1 MDIFFDSIYYITAF
15 IVLVLSLF
23 LFFKRQVPLYLL
35 AFSPFIAIDTSISLL
50 TTYLASKSIHTIPI
64 VNALT
69 TFEFCF
75 YIWVCRS
82 IINNAFVKRMCLVTL
97 IAFPIAVVFNI
108 FFLQGINNFHT
119 LTYSIGSLI
128 LISLSIYY
136 FFELFQTQHA
146 IRLAKEP
153 GFWIAS
159 GLLFYYSVS
168 FPLYV
173 SINLMKS
180 FPVTL
185 GNVIGIICSLMNFI
199 LYSLFC
205 IAILCKIQI
214 RKLFSS

>member
-1 MDIFFDSIYYITAF
+1 MFDIFDLIPIIVGFIAIIFSSI
-15 IVLVLSLF
+15 LLF
-23 LFFKRQVPLYLL
+23 NKSTPIYLK
-35 AFSPFIAIDTSISLL
+35 AFSPFSIIDTLVSIL

-64 VNALT
+64 ENALT

-75 YIWVCRS
+75 YIWVLRS
-82 IINNAFVKRMCLVTL
+82 IINNLL
-97 IAFPIAVVFNI
+97 IKKLSL
-108 FFLQGINNFHT
+108 FFLFGLPIMVVLNVFLIQGYNSFHT

-128 LISLSIYY
+128 IISLSIYY
-136 FFELFQTQHA
+136 FFELFQTQYA
-146 IRLAKEP
+146 IWLAKEP

-168 FPLYV
+168 FPLFV
-173 SINLMKS
+173 SLNLMKH

-205 IAILCKIQI
+205 ISFICKIQI
-214 RKLFSS
+214 KKLFSS